1 MPVSELFRGH
11 TRMRIIR
18 DIAMGEWDIASIADR
33 EGIDVED
40 LRLFETHF
48 ASDISEVRLALAGQL
63 AIESAGLWIAK
74 RHNRIAEM
82 QADFEDVS
90 TALDQMRK
98 NEYRPTDN
106 EGSNLGSKRHR
117 YLVKARL
124 DILRSVADELSPR
137 NQSTSG
143 DPTDPNIVHY
153 VIDAGP
159 LKDALT

>member
-11 TRMRIIR
+11 VRMRIIR
-18 DIAMGEWDIASIADR
+18 DLAMGEWDIASIADR
-33 EGIDVED
+33 ERVDVED
-40 LRLFETHF
+40 LRLFQSHF
-48 ASDISEVRLALAGQL
+48 ANDISEVRLALAGQL

-82 QADFEDVS
+82 QVDFEDI
-90 TALDQMRK
+90 TAVLNDMRAQS
-98 NEYRPTDN
+98 YRPTDN
-106 EGSNLGSKRHR
+106 EGANLGSKRHR
-117 YLVKARL
+117 YLVKTRL